1 MLCTKP
7 ALVCEGHGRK
17 MLFEA
22 QALKPWI
29 LPAVHILLCRS
40 REKPDWAVAV
50 WALYMYRSPFFLWNI
65 LSSYYC
71 ANKTHLGILNCFLLR
86 EDRIEVSQ
94 SFGCSYTDTQQITH
108 SFPLFVKLSPNVIF
122 CHRPLNSLWV
132 ISYGR
137 RWPWRTRQLLTTGTA
152 ASLLLDRLGQLWGLS
167 RLRNLVRFCLAHV
180 SEWGNLWTV
189 FWEDPSFTRGFVIS

>member
-1 MLCTKP
+1 
-7 ALVCEGHGRK
+7 

-50 WALYMYRSPFFLWNI
+50 WALYTYRSPFFCGIYSVLITVLTKLTWA
-65 LSSYYC
+65 SWTASC
-71 ANKTHLGILNCFLLR
+71 WGKTGLKSAR
-86 EDRIEVSQ
+86 VSAALT
-94 SFGCSYTDTQQITH
+94 TDTQQITH
-108 SFPLFVKLSPNVIF
+108 SFPLFIKLSPNVIF

-137 RWPWRTRQLLTTGTA
+137 RWPWHTRQLLTTGTA
-152 ASLLLDRLGQLWGLS
+152 ASLLLDRLGHLWGLS